1 MYLALLAIEGRRVTE
16 NENAWRRLFELQPW
30 VSVAISSEVVFHEVR
45 ILNWNKQAQYT
56 SRVPKNWR
64 PMDLEKTGPCER
76 RNLFRH

>member
-45 ILNWNKQAQYT
+45 ILN
-56 SRVPKNWR
+56 
-64 PMDLEKTGPCER
+64 
-76 RNLFRH
+76 